1 VSNLLEGCDP
11 VEESGGEQLSQSE
24 FEEARRRLR
33 LAVMISAVMD
43 LFVAAVLLIVD
54 IPIGALILLA
64 FAIIGTPVVLA
75 ALDRGWRKRGYD
87 V

>member
-1 VSNLLEGCDP
+1 M
-11 VEESGGEQLSQSE
+11 EEPSEQLSQTE
-24 FEEARRRLR
+24 FEESRRRLR

-43 LFVAAVLLIVD
+43 LFLAVVLLILD

-64 FAIIGTPVVLA
+64 FAIIGTPIVLA
-75 ALDRGWRKRGYD
+75 GLDRSWRKRGYD

>member
-1 VSNLLEGCDP
+1 MEDA
-11 VEESGGEQLSQSE
+11 GGEQLNQAE

-33 LAVMISAVMD
+33 SAVMISCVAD
-43 LFVAAVLLIVD
+43 LFVAVVLFILD

-64 FAIIGTPVVLA
+64 FAIIGTPIVLA
-75 ALDRGWRKRGYD
+75 GLDRSWRKRGYD